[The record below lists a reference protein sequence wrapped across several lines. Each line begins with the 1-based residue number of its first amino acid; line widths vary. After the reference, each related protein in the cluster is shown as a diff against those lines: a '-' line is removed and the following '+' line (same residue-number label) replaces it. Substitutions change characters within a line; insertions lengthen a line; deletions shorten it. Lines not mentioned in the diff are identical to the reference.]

1 MLGAPRPL
9 CLQFCNYENLS
20 LGQRQT
26 TGVWTGGEGAMAAT
40 ARPFLGLDGAPG
52 ALRSSKVA
60 ASARSGQL
68 AAAAPAPAAA
78 KPATKPK
85 RKQGRWAQ
93 GAMPEPPPATSP
105 SSPAI

>member
-1 MLGAPRPL
+1 MCGPAKGAI
-9 CLQFCNYENLS
+9 
-20 LGQRQT
+20 
-26 TGVWTGGEGAMAAT
+26 AAT

-78 KPATKPK
+78 KPAPKPK

>member
-1 MLGAPRPL
+1 MLCRPPAL

-26 TGVWTGGEGAMAAT
+26 TGVWTGEEAMAAT